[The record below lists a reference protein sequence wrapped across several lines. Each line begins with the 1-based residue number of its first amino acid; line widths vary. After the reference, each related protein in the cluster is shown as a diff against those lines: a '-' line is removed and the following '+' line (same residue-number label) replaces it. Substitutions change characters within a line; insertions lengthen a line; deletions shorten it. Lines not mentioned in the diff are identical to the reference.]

1 MLYKMQEIVDII
13 EKYKTIDLGKKLSSK
28 EGLKKFSTMFYE
40 DVAEIYDAV
49 TRIKNIERNPTG
61 FSLNDAAILGLL
73 VRIWKLLKEV
83 VAYYKADNGQIISHF
98 DRQIVE
104 TAITASYL
112 LVKEEDELIEDYRK
126 CSYKNRLEA
135 LEEAETKK
143 FYSTP
148 AGIRLLESIR
158 EKMAAE
164 GFDQNSF
171 DQQKRRRW
179 RLEGKSFRQIFE
191 KLEPDEF
198 YKLIYGIPAESLHGS
213 WNESLDFDLKKN
225 EDGTYSPYPFCQ
237 PVDVRF
243 VTPILRL
250 TNDPY
255 LLWLERIDCKDEY
268 IEKIFKWIENIN
280 KRLFL
285 AFEETYD
292 LR

>member
-1 MLYKMQEIVDII
+1 MQEIADII
-13 EKYKTIDLGKKLSSK
+13 EKYKTIDLTEQLSSK
-28 EGLKKFSTMFYE
+28 EGLKEFSTIFYE

-49 TRIKNIERNPTG
+49 TRIKNVERNPSG

-83 VAYYKADNGQIISHF
+83 VVYYKADNGQIVSHF

-104 TAITASYL
+104 AAITASYL
-112 LVKEEDELIEDYRK
+112 LVKEYDELIEDYRK

-135 LEEAETKK
+135 LEEAETKE

-148 AGIRLLESIR
+148 AGIRLLNSIR
-158 EKMAAE
+158 KKMAAE

-171 DQQKRRRW
+171 EQQIRRGW
-179 RLEGKSFRQIFE
+179 KLEGKPFRQIF
-191 KLEPDEF
+191 KQLEPDEF
-198 YKLIYGIPAESLHGS
+198 YKLIYGIPSESLHGS
-213 WNESLDFDLKKN
+213 WNESLDFDLSKN
-225 EDGTYSPYPFCQ
+225 DDGTYSPYPFYQ

-250 TNDPY
+250 TNAPY

-280 KRLFL
+280 KRLFI

>member
-1 MLYKMQEIVDII
+1 MQELIDII
-13 EKYKTIDLGKKLSSK
+13 EKHKAINFVELLKTK
-28 EGLKKFSTMFYE
+28 EGLKEFSTIFYE
-40 DVAEIYDAV
+40 DVAEIYDIV
-49 TRIKNIERNPTG
+49 TRIKNVERNLTG

-73 VRIWKLLKEV
+73 VRVWKLLKEV
-83 VAYYKADNGQIISHF
+83 VAYYKADNGQMVSHF

-104 TAITASYL
+104 SAITASYL
-112 LVKEEDELIEDYRK
+112 LVKENDELTEDYRK
-126 CSYKNRLEA
+126 CSYKNRLKA
-135 LEEAETKK
+135 LEEAETKE
-143 FYSTP
+143 FYATP

-158 EKMAAE
+158 EKMATE

-171 DQQKRRRW
+171 EQQKRRKW

-191 KLEPDEF
+191 QLEPDEF
-198 YKLIYGIPAESLHGS
+198 YKLSYGIPSESLHGS
-213 WNESLDFDLKKN
+213 WNESLDFDLAKN
-225 EDGTYSPYPFCQ
+225 NDGTFSPYPFYQ

-255 LLWLERIDCKDEY
+255 LLWLERIDCKDAY
-268 IEKIFKWIENIN
+268 IEKVFKWIENIN

>member
-1 MLYKMQEIVDII
+1 MQELIDII
-13 EKYKTIDLGKKLSSK
+13 EKHKAINFVELLKTK
-28 EGLKKFSTMFYE
+28 EGLKEFSTIFYE
-40 DVAEIYDAV
+40 DVAEIYDIV
-49 TRIKNIERNPTG
+49 TRIKNVERNPTG
-61 FSLNDAAILGLL
+61 FSINDAAILGLL

-83 VAYYKADNGQIISHF
+83 VKYYKADNGQIISHF

-104 TAITASYL
+104 SAITASYL
-112 LVKEEDELIEDYRK
+112 LVKEENELIEDYRK

-135 LEEAETKK
+135 LEEAETKE
-143 FYSTP
+143 FYKTP
-148 AGIRLLESIR
+148 AGIRLLKSIR
-158 EKMAAE
+158 EKMATE

-171 DQQKRRRW
+171 EQQIRRRW

-191 KLEPDEF
+191 QLEPDEF
-198 YKLIYGIPAESLHGS
+198 YKLIYGIPSESLHGS
-213 WNESLDFDLKKN
+213 WNESLDFDLAKN
-225 EDGTYSPYPFCQ
+225 DDGTFSPHPFYQ

-250 TNDPY
+250 TNAPY
-255 LLWLERIDCKDEY
+255 LLWLERIDCKNEY
-268 IEKIFKWIENIN
+268 IEKVFKWIENIN

>member
-1 MLYKMQEIVDII
+1 MQEFADII
-13 EKYKTIDLGKKLSSK
+13 EKYKAIDLTEQLSSK
-28 EGLKKFSTMFYE
+28 EGLKEFSTMFYE

-49 TRIKNIERNPTG
+49 TRIKNVERNPTG

-83 VAYYKADNGQIISHF
+83 VAYYKADNGQIVSHF

-104 TAITASYL
+104 SAITVSYL
-112 LVKEEDELIEDYRK
+112 LIKDDDELIEDYRK

-135 LEEAETKK
+135 LEEAETNE

-148 AGIRLLESIR
+148 AGIRLLASIR
-158 EKMAAE
+158 EKMTDE
-164 GFDQNSF
+164 GFNQKSF
-171 DQQKRRRW
+171 EQQKRRRW

-191 KLEPDEF
+191 QLEPDEF
-198 YKLIYGIPAESLHGS
+198 YKLIYGIPSESLHGS
-213 WNESLDFDLKKN
+213 WNESLDFDLAKN
-225 EDGTYSPYPFCQ
+225 EDGTYSPYPFYQ

-268 IEKIFKWIENIN
+268 FEKIFKWIENIN
-280 KRLFL
+280 KRLFI

-292 LR
+292 LC

>member
-1 MLYKMQEIVDII
+1 MQEIADII
-13 EKYKTIDLGKKLSSK
+13 EKYKTVDLTEQLSSK
-28 EGLKKFSTMFYE
+28 EGLKEFSTMFYE

-49 TRIKNIERNPTG
+49 TRIKNVERNPTG
-61 FSLNDAAILGLL
+61 FSVNDAAILGLL

-83 VAYYKADNGQIISHF
+83 VAYYKADNGQIVSHF

-104 TAITASYL
+104 SAITASYL
-112 LVKEEDELIEDYRK
+112 LLRDDDELIEDYRK
-126 CSYKNRLEA
+126 CSYKSRLEA
-135 LEEAETKK
+135 LEEAETKE

-171 DQQKRRRW
+171 ELQKRRRW
-179 RLEGKSFRQIFE
+179 KLEGKPFRQIFE
-191 KLEPDEF
+191 QLEPDEF
-198 YKLIYGIPAESLHGS
+198 YKLIYGIPSESLHGS
-213 WNESLDFDLKKN
+213 WNESLDFDLVRN
-225 EDGTYSPYPFCQ
+225 EDGTYSPYPFYQ

-255 LLWLERIDCKDEY
+255 LLWLERIDCKNEY

-280 KRLFL
+280 KRLFI

>member
-1 MLYKMQEIVDII
+1 MQEIADII
-13 EKYKTIDLGKKLSSK
+13 EKYKTIDLGKELSSK

-49 TRIKNIERNPTG
+49 TRIKNVERNPTG

-83 VAYYKADNGQIISHF
+83 VAYYKADNGQIVSHF

-104 TAITASYL
+104 SAIIASYL
-112 LVKEEDELIEDYRK
+112 LIKEDDKAIEDYRK
-126 CSYKNRLEA
+126 CSYKNRVEA
-135 LEEAETKK
+135 LEESETKE
-143 FYSTP
+143 FYTTP
-148 AGIRLLESIR
+148 AGIRLIKSIR
-158 EKMAAE
+158 EKMDAE
-164 GFDQNSF
+164 GFTLDSF
-171 DQQKRRRW
+171 EEQKKHGW
-179 RLEGKSFRQIFE
+179 KLEGKPFRQIFE
-191 KLEPDEF
+191 QLEPDEY
-198 YKLIYGIPAESLHGS
+198 YKLIYGIPSESLHGS
-213 WNESLDFDLKKN
+213 WNESLDFDIVKN
-225 EDGTYSPYPFCQ
+225 DDGTYSTYPFYQ

-243 VTPILRL
+243 VTPILRF

-255 LLWLERIDCKDEY
+255 LLWLERIECKDEY
-268 IEKIFKWIENIN
+268 FEKIFKWIENVN